1 MLWTSVASIARFCE
15 GLAAMNWRVEVWLP
29 QMSLDMHLK
38 LRSGLRGRAKSSD
51 PSSSW
56 PIERSL
62 LEILKS
68 HFRCN
73 FLFREELMMCTNDPE
88 AGRNYCSR
96 RNFLCRVKVCRMR
109 IILRVEAGL
118 GSRGSSC
125 CSRAAPQLIRGSQTS
140 APSPHAR
147 KPSPTVAPR

>member
-1 MLWTSVASIARFCE
+1 
-15 GLAAMNWRVEVWLP
+15 
-29 QMSLDMHLK
+29 MSLDLK
-38 LRSGLRGRAKSSD
+38 FWLSQGEIVAPDAS

-73 FLFREELMMCTNDPE
+73 FLFREGLMMCTNDPE
-88 AGRNYCSR
+88 AGINYCSR
-96 RNFLCRVKVCRMR
+96 RNFLCRVKDCRMR

-125 CSRAAPQLIRGSQTS
+125 LRPARQLILGSQTKS
-140 APSPHAR
+140 RPVRSVPPGSTRVPSV
-147 KPSPTVAPR
+147 PSSS